1 MNIHINPHKRV
12 KSGPGGFNC
21 HCCFPAPNSGAR
33 KAEFRKAKRRVD
45 RELQKYIQD
54 ELRDIQ
60 DTQDELHAEMLNAY
74 DGLSDD
80 DWEWL
85 DECCEAP
92 DQDWKCKIIDEAAH
106 IDFDQNWTC
115 ADHKAW
121 QDWEAEDQM
130 SCIWY
135 TY

>member
-74 DGLSDD
+74 DGWSDD

-85 DECCEAP
+85 VSEDECNNRFEVF
-92 DQDWKCKIIDEAAH
+92 IDEAAH
-106 IDFDQNWTC
+106 IDFDQDWTR

-121 QDWEAEDQM
+121 QDWEAEDRI

-135 TY
+135 D